1 MSKKTHIKSNP
12 SEPTGAPIALA
23 FPPPEPTD
31 PSDLL
36 TATRIA
42 ARMSANAARDAFR
55 KIPHSEADKKIQREN
70 STAWKFCDRVLE
82 HLRAHELRSAQQCLR
97 KAKQHAREAR
107 KILEQALTPPTAA

>member
-1 MSKKTHIKSNP
+1 MKTHIKSNP
-12 SEPTGAPIALA
+12 QRTHRRPDSTRL
-23 FPPPEPTD
+23 PPPEPTE

-36 TATRIA
+36 KAARIA

-107 KILEQALTPPTAA
+107 EILEQALTPPTAA